1 MSLQQWSDNSWISGV
16 TPSPVVV
23 SGLLAVA
30 DREISDGSLEG
41 ISPDGRFEHAYN
53 AVRSLAELA
62 LRAEGYLVPK
72 GQRQH
77 ERTIESLKFTLGEDV
92 ADSVDFYDRCRRQ
105 RHKATY
111 QRTGVAQQQDANE
124 LLEAARELLAVVQ
137 KWLEE
142 SHPDLVQGPE

>member
-1 MSLQQWSDNSWISGV
+1 MSLQQWFDNSWISAT

-23 SGLLAVA
+23 SSLLAVA
-30 DREISDGSLEG
+30 DREVSDGSLEG

-62 LRAEGYLVPK
+62 LHAKGYVVPK

-92 ADSVDFYDRCRRQ
+92 ADSVDFFDRCRRQ

-111 QRTGVAQQQDANE
+111 ERTGVAQQQDADE
-124 LLEAARELLAVVQ
+124 LLNASRELLAMVRT
-137 KWLEE
+137 WLE
-142 SHPDLVQGPE
+142 SNHPGLVQEAE